1 MNTGG
6 FPSNW
11 ELSTFRA
18 LNVLRFFL
26 EKAKIPPERLTA
38 VGFGEFQPLFPNDI
52 PQHRAGNSRVEI
64 LLASKN
70 KN

>member
-1 MNTGG
+1 
-6 FPSNW
+6 
-11 ELSTFRA
+11 
-18 LNVLRFFL
+18 
-26 EKAKIPPERLTA
+26 LTA

-52 PQHRAGNSRVEI
+52 PQHRAGNRRVEI